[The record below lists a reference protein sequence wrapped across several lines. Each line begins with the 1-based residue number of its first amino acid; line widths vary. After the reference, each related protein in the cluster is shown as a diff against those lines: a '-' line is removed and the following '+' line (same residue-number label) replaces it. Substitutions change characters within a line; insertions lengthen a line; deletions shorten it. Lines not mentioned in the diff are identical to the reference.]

1 MTDST
6 QFLHQAGKLVE
17 KEDMQKDE
25 DDSPDELGY
34 VDEDHFVIGG
44 K

>member
-1 MTDST
+1 MIDST
-6 QFLHQAGKLVE
+6 QSLHQAGKLVG
-17 KEDMQKDE
+17 KEDTHKDE